1 MAINESQL
9 ALLKI
14 QLKRATSSQWNQ
26 TTDTGGAWNGYVLRQ
41 AELGIEVFP
50 DNTTKIKIG
59 NGTSK
64 WSELPYVAGESGF
77 FVDSLP
83 AANKAI
89 KNNFYILGDKI
100 YYTSNNNTWTLIGD
114 TSSIDFNTLL
124 NRPKYNGSV
133 MKGSTDIPKVP
144 TEASELDYVNGSSG
158 LTTTNVQSAIDEIAL
173 KMKSLYTRPTGNS
186 ILFGNNSAGV
196 ATTFPYST
204 SKTAST
210 IAQRTTTGTLKAVDP
225 IENDDLATKL
235 YVDDL
240 VNPLTTRVT
249 SLESNVSSYNTK
261 IKNLETR
268 TTNIESDV
276 TTLKNKVDTIE
287 PQVET
292 NTDNI
297 TSLNSKLGTTNITVA
312 NLTNQVNELKESL
325 ENIDLDAVEA
335 KITEEA
341 TKRQNNDI
349 ISIEGGI
356 GASNNQIRLTKGD
369 GSTLTGTIPLA
380 TNTSNGLISYT
391 DYKQIIANRDAIQE
405 LKNQSGGY
413 IGISFPIKADLDK
426 YQIPATTTK
435 GSSTFVLDDETHN
448 GATTKYYYD
457 GTSFKFAY
465 VIEYDPIGTATTTTK
480 GIVLSSQ
487 TDGKVFVETDGTMSL
502 NGYDAIITSLNNK
515 PDRSELGA
523 VTDNNYSDED
533 KSKVG
538 LIVTDGDGDMFLGDD
553 GQYHTIII
561 PEGILSDIVVDG
573 NSIIDPLTKEV
584 DLDKIVLTGS
594 YNDLKDKPA
603 NLVQDAGYVHTDNNY
618 NNTDKSK
625 VGLIVTDGDGKSV
638 LSNDGTY
645 KKLADVAFNGSYN
658 SLTNIPTNLVQDSN
672 YVHTDNNFTN
682 GYRDK
687 VDQLKLEAEENIIDS
702 ISVNNSQLIPD
713 SNKNVNIDLS
723 KYALEE
729 DIPTKTS
736 DLQNDTNFVSDANYI
751 HTDNN
756 FTNTLNTKLEG
767 IESGAQVN
775 ILEGVKVDGTLLD
788 IDFDKSVNISLV
800 DYAKKDSVDILEDRI
815 LSAEINI
822 QALEAGG
829 LWRGIFDTYASLPKN
844 AISSGSS
851 FVGGTVDSN
860 DYVIIRED
868 ETHLDEQGN
877 PCKTRYYATAIADD
891 GAITWTYFDKEEGSI
906 AVATNSSLG
915 LVKGTEYIPLDE
927 STIGK
932 VSVEAD
938 GSMSVNGLNNLGYLP
953 LAGSMINTPGY
964 ITDRSGPM
972 TGSIWFDNENIGL
985 YGRIGTSDYYR
996 VKQNSGLEIAVGH
1009 VDEGDMPIYVRQYE
1023 GDGTSVADAEVDNFR
1038 VIKRTL
1044 TLLDSDGNTV
1054 IPGNLKLSMQ
1064 NANITWEQG
1073 AYYQR
1078 IATIDNTSVG
1088 TDVFRFQQSTNTGS
1102 SFTTLASV
1110 TDQGKIIATENLKT
1124 NNGEVEFIDKVTQRY
1139 NSDEECIE
1147 FIFA

>member
-413 IGISFPIKADLDK
+413 IGISFPTKADLDK

-465 VIEYDPIGTATTTTK
+465 VIEHDPIGTATTTTK

-756 FTNTLNTKLEG
+756 FTKLNTKLEG